1 MPRTREYHLHL
12 PQLHVNKS
20 KNASALYGVRIF
32 RDLISKLAIFF
43 LPIYLYQHGSSD
55 PFWQFLPGNELQKG
69 VLLLVLFF
77 LIHRLTILLT
87 GIEIGKLITRI
98 GYRKSMLIGF
108 VLFAIFLSLLYVKSN
123 PGWLL
128 LVAAIINGLETNFFW
143 NSYNTLISKFTL
155 KRHMGQNLGLLN
167 FFLQLAQAVAPA
179 LGGVLIVS
187 FGFQSLFLVGLVGV
201 LICIVFV
208 LQLDLKKERDVISW
222 KEFFSWIN
230 EKEFLRLAI
239 SQAGRYFNDATLI
252 FWPLYIFLIL
262 GSIDRVGF
270 LYTLSLFMAMIVSFG
285 VGFYI
290 DNHKNKKPFY
300 ISGGVLSALW
310 ILRSQV
316 ISFWQI
322 AIIDTIDRL
331 SANFYAIYYDAIA
344 IKRGKGSQALSYFV
358 YREIMVSIASIL
370 FWLVVGGLF
379 LIFPDPWLSLFI
391 LAAVGVLMGLL
402 VKEHHLS

>member
-12 PQLHVNKS
+12 PSLHVNKS
-20 KNASALYGVRIF
+20 RNANLLYGVRVF
-32 RDLISKLAIFF
+32 RDLVSKLAIFF

-55 PFWQFLPGNELQKG
+55 QFWQFLSGNELQKG
-69 VLLLVLFF
+69 VLLLVLFY
-77 LIHRLTILLT
+77 LVHRVTILLT
-87 GIEIGKLITRI
+87 AIKIGRLITRI
-98 GYRKSMLIGF
+98 GYRNSMLVGF
-108 VLFAIFLSLLYVKSN
+108 ILFTIFLSLLYVESN
-123 PGWLL
+123 LGWLL
-128 LVAAIINGLETNFFW
+128 LVAAFVNGLETNFFW

-155 KRHMGQNLGLLN
+155 KRHMGQDLGLLN
-167 FFLQLAQAVAPA
+167 FFLQLGRVIAPA
-179 LGGVLIVS
+179 LGGLLVVS

-201 LICIVFV
+201 LICIIFV
-208 LQLDLKKERDVISW
+208 LQLDLKIERDVISW
-222 KEFFSWIN
+222 KEFFSWIK

-239 SQAGRYFNDATLI
+239 SQAGRYFNDATLV

-290 DNHKNKKPFY
+290 DNNKNKKPFY
-300 ISGGVLSALW
+300 VSGGVLSILW

-322 AIIDTIDRL
+322 AVIDTIDRL
-331 SANFYAIYYDAIA
+331 SANFYAVYYDAIA

-358 YREIMVSIASIL
+358 YRELIVSVVAIL

-379 LIFPDPWLSLFI
+379 LVFPDPWLALFV

-402 VKEHHLS
+402 VKEHHQS